1 MESYS
6 LKELQAYIHQNDS
19 RPKNKQAYFFKLVEE
34 VGELSEAIR
43 KGSRLAETGSIKGT
57 IEEELYDVLY
67 YVLALANFYEID
79 MEEAMRLKE
88 EFIKQKNAKRKL
100 AQGQQRNEDS
110 SGMDGETN
118 E

>member
-1 MESYS
+1 
-6 LKELQAYIHQNDS
+6 
-19 RPKNKQAYFFKLVEE
+19 
-34 VGELSEAIR
+34 
-43 KGSRLAETGSIKGT
+43 
-57 IEEELYDVLY
+57 
-67 YVLALANFYEID
+67 LALANFYEID

-100 AQGQQRNEDS
+100 AQEQQRNEDS